1 MKLKTTKILANEI
14 NKRTNKFK
22 VYQKQLT
29 IEQFERLVNAHSLE
43 NENDFNWETGKF
55 NVFMIEYAPE
65 YYAVNDYATT
75 NDLIK
80 IYKRSNKTLESF
92 ITEFENEFEI

>member
-1 MKLKTTKILANEI
+1 MKLKTTKALANEI

-29 IEQFERLVNAHSLE
+29 EQQFKWLVDIDSFKHESDF
-43 NENDFNWETGKF
+43 DFNTGKF
-55 NVFMIEYAPE
+55 NVFMIEYPLD
-65 YYAVNDYATT
+65 YYANNVYATT

-80 IYKRSNKTLESF
+80 IYNRSNKTLESF